1 MLGFGHLDFRGTF
14 NKRLT
19 TAVLLITISQF
30 NFGFDQQ
37 GFAATQA
44 MTAFDKQFGHWD
56 EAKQDYVLDTVWL
69 SFFNGFIYLGQATGV
84 LAGSWISKRY
94 GRRMCM
100 FTMSIWALVAAT
112 IVITSRTPTQ
122 ILVARVLNY
131 IYIGMELA
139 VVPVFQSEITP
150 KHARGFV
157 VGTYQIS
164 LFSPRW
170 LVLKDR
176 KADALAC
183 LQELRVGKYTEEQI
197 EEEYRGIVAVV
208 EQEYQTKTGSFLD
221 IFKPQHRTRTMV
233 VTGANFFL
241 QSTGQI
247 FTSIYGAL
255 YVKSLGTIN
264 PFTVTVIIAVVSTCT
279 SLLAMV
285 MTDKL
290 GRRFQVLLGAS
301 VQVSALMTMGGLG
314 TVSDPSNQIKAGIVS
329 MMVIFTFGYAVG
341 WAPTAHIL
349 SAEIPALTVR
359 DMTYRSASVLN
370 IATQFVVSFSL
381 PYLLNKP
388 YAALGSRVGFIFGS
402 ISLCSIIFA
411 YFCVPDV
418 SGRSLEE
425 IDHLFASGLSLRK
438 FKGATVQTEPQRR
451 DSKDIESD
459 VVDVG
464 INSNL
469 DTTRNPPRRRPAR
482 ASPDTCSACRARKV
496 RCDGRRSICTNC
508 ERLGFTCSFE
518 NPQTN
523 IDKRST
529 VPVTRRRA
537 HLACFSC
544 HSRKVRCNEEQP
556 TCRRCSRLGN
566 VCVYPTPGR
575 VSDPTH
581 SRSTVA
587 LSPGPPSPDSSSD
600 SQSSQ
605 ARTGSRRRSD
615 GTVQAQTSYALD
627 TRSPPPGQ
635 EELELVSNDPADPVQ
650 EPIIDKSV
658 EASDSHEPSE
668 QLALKALTIFFTHIR
683 HIPAFSFLHRA
694 LVMDQYRSKN
704 FNKALLLSLIGIVS
718 VFHDLGPGMVKRG
731 DEFIARAETL
741 ILQDLENPSVPNV
754 QALIFIIKHR
764 AYQRRFTSAF
774 SLTAIAIR
782 YAMGLRLNYDDPKL
796 EFLTQECCRRTM
808 WSLYLIDNVM
818 SAGYQEFTLS
828 LPRLLHI
835 QLPTHDTNFD
845 LDIPEQ
851 GGYLEPTHYSP
862 EAKSPSTL
870 SLVIRMMNIN
880 YRVLEFT
887 KQAVAPDVGNSE
899 FGSQVD
905 VFQLELNNYQSQLP
919 TQFQSSTRN
928 IQLHAHSSSLSSFL
942 SIHVH
947 WHMAHC
953 NIYRL
958 TMEGLV
964 EALPQPA
971 LTALDQEFV
980 RSCQIRC
987 YESAIEL
994 AKILQAVLTVKPD
1007 GVALDLDIAVSVYQ
1021 CFRILAHANYTLKI
1035 IPENMAEVV
1044 KAYGQVCIEFL
1055 ESMFFECE
1063 ATTAIVRYNPDFCYS
1078 ILTCVKK
1085 EDAYELMATISMV
1098 NISETPRLSIPS
1110 PEGHPDVSQKLE
1122 TRYHVFSRH
1131 SLVGQV
1137 KVPNKDSSF
1146 VTSPSFAKRDSIYK
1160 QARSFS
1166 PNLSPYSGDSITVE
1180 NSASSGVDMAGSL
1193 SHEVFDFNMLEFNL
1207 DSSILF
1213 M

>member
-1 MLGFGHLDFRGTF
+1 
-14 NKRLT
+14 
-19 TAVLLITISQF
+19 
-30 NFGFDQQ
+30 
-37 GFAATQA
+37 
-44 MTAFDKQFGHWD
+44 
-56 EAKQDYVLDTVWL
+56 
-69 SFFNGFIYLGQATGV
+69 
-84 LAGSWISKRY
+84 
-94 GRRMCM
+94 
-100 FTMSIWALVAAT
+100 MS
-112 IVITSRTPTQ
+112 
-122 ILVARVLNY
+122 
-131 IYIGMELA
+131 
-139 VVPVFQSEITP
+139 
-150 KHARGFV
+150 
-157 VGTYQIS
+157 
-164 LFSPRW
+164 
-170 LVLKDR
+170 
-176 KADALAC
+176 
-183 LQELRVGKYTEEQI
+183 
-197 EEEYRGIVAVV
+197 
-208 EQEYQTKTGSFLD
+208 
-221 IFKPQHRTRTMV
+221 
-233 VTGANFFL
+233 
-241 QSTGQI
+241 
-247 FTSIYGAL
+247 
-255 YVKSLGTIN
+255 
-264 PFTVTVIIAVVSTCT
+264 
-279 SLLAMV
+279 
-285 MTDKL
+285 
-290 GRRFQVLLGAS
+290 
-301 VQVSALMTMGGLG
+301 
-314 TVSDPSNQIKAGIVS
+314 
-329 MMVIFTFGYAVG
+329 
-341 WAPTAHIL
+341 
-349 SAEIPALTVR
+349 
-359 DMTYRSASVLN
+359 
-370 IATQFVVSFSL
+370 
-381 PYLLNKP
+381 
-388 YAALGSRVGFIFGS
+388 
-402 ISLCSIIFA
+402 
-411 YFCVPDV
+411 
-418 SGRSLEE
+418 
-425 IDHLFASGLSLRK
+425 
-438 FKGATVQTEPQRR
+438 
-451 DSKDIESD
+451 
-459 VVDVG
+459 
-464 INSNL
+464 L
-469 DTTRNPPRRRPAR
+469 DTTRNPPRRRPVR

-496 RCDGRRSICTNC
+496 RCDGRRSVCSNC

-523 IDKRST
+523 VDKRPT

-556 TCRRCSRLGN
+556 SCRRCSRLGN
-566 VCVYPTPGR
+566 VCVYPVPGR
-575 VSDPTH
+575 ASDPTH
-581 SRSTVA
+581 SQSTVA
-587 LSPGPPSPDSSSD
+587 PSPGPPSPDSSSD

-605 ARTGSRRRSD
+605 VR
-615 GTVQAQTSYALD
+615 
-627 TRSPPPGQ
+627 TRSRKRHEGTIYAERSEGTTYSPDIRPAPSRPQG
-635 EELELVSNDPADPVQ
+635 LEDMTD
-650 EPIIDKSV
+650 
-658 EASDSHEPSE
+658 ASDNSLQEQNVDYTVADAPGYYEPSE
-668 QLALKALTIFFTHIR
+668 QLALKALTIFFTQIR

-704 FNKALLLSLIGIVS
+704 FNKALLLSLIGVVS
-718 VFHDLGPGMVKRG
+718 VYHDLGPGMVKRG

-764 AYQRRFTSAF
+764 AYRRRFTSAF

-782 YAMGLRLNYDDPKL
+782 SAMGLRLNYDDPKL
-796 EFLTQECCRRTM
+796 DFLTQECCRRTM

-828 LPRLLHI
+828 SPRLLHI

-845 LDIPEQ
+845 LDIPDQ

-862 EAKSPSTL
+862 GAKSPSTL

-887 KQAVAPDVGNSE
+887 KQAVASDVGNSE

-964 EALPQPA
+964 EALPQPT

-994 AKILQAVLTVKPD
+994 AKILQAVLAVKPD

-1021 CFRILAHANYTLKI
+1021 CFRILAHANYTLNI
-1035 IPENMAEVV
+1035 IPEDMAEGI
-1044 KAYGQVCIEFL
+1044 KAYCQVCMDFL

-1063 ATTAIVRYNPDFCYS
+1063 ATTAI
-1078 ILTCVKK
+1078 K
-1085 EDAYELMATISMV
+1085 EDACELMATISMV
-1098 NISETPRLSIPS
+1098 NRSETPKLTIPS
-1110 PEGHPDVSQKLE
+1110 PEGHPDVTQKLE

-1160 QARSFS
+1160 QTRSFS

-1180 NSASSGVDMAGSL
+1180 NSASAGLNMAGSL
-1193 SHEVFDFNMLEFNL
+1193 SHEAFEFNMLEFNL

>member
-1 MLGFGHLDFRGTF
+1 MLGFGHLDFHGTF

-464 INSNL
+464 INS
-469 DTTRNPPRRRPAR
+469 
-482 ASPDTCSACRARKV
+482 K
-496 RCDGRRSICTNC
+496 
-508 ERLGFTCSFE
+508 
-518 NPQTN
+518 
-523 IDKRST
+523 
-529 VPVTRRRA
+529 
-537 HLACFSC
+537 
-544 HSRKVRCNEEQP
+544 
-556 TCRRCSRLGN
+556 CSRLGN

-1044 KAYGQVCIEFL
+1044 KAYGQL
-1055 ESMFFECE
+1055 
-1063 ATTAIVRYNPDFCYS
+1063 
-1078 ILTCVKK
+1078 L
-1085 EDAYELMATISMV
+1085 
-1098 NISETPRLSIPS
+1098 
-1110 PEGHPDVSQKLE
+1110 
-1122 TRYHVFSRH
+1122 
-1131 SLVGQV
+1131 
-1137 KVPNKDSSF
+1137 
-1146 VTSPSFAKRDSIYK
+1146 
-1160 QARSFS
+1160 
-1166 PNLSPYSGDSITVE
+1166 
-1180 NSASSGVDMAGSL
+1180 
-1193 SHEVFDFNMLEFNL
+1193 
-1207 DSSILF
+1207 
-1213 M
+1213 